1 MMLPMRHSVYLL
13 ALLSVIAF
21 PASAAEWAPIRKSEV
36 ASLSIDRASIRRK
49 GDESSFRY
57 LVEFPTTQGNPHDRV
72 LYRSLIVDASVR
84 CKAKTIAVGKTE
96 AYPEPGAKGKLL
108 ATKSPPRGLALFQPV
123 EARTS
128 DEDLWKHLCEG
139 AKANPKK

>member
-1 MMLPMRHSVYLL
+1 MKTALRGLLTLASIL
-13 ALLSVIAF
+13 AL
-21 PASAAEWAPIRKSEV
+21 PALAADWAPIRKSDEV
-36 ASLSIDRASIRRK
+36 SLAIDRQSIRRA

-57 LVEFPTTQGNPHDRV
+57 LVEFATTQGNPHDRV
-72 LYRSLIVDASVR
+72 LYRSLVVNASVR

-139 AKANPKK
+139 AKANAKKK